1 MAKIQQVE
9 VLPGLRLRL
18 HFADGAVRLFEGTA
32 LIGRHSTLTD
42 PLYDPAY
49 FAQVALYPD
58 GYGIF
63 WPNTFDM
70 CPDWL
75 RHYAP
80 AIEESGTP
88 QPAAT
93 ITR

>member
-1 MAKIQQVE
+1 MVVITKLE
-9 VLPGLRLRL
+9 TLPHAHLRLT
-18 HFADGAVRLFEGTA
+18 FDDGAVRVLDVNPYIRDAPMT
-32 LIGRHSTLTD
+32 R
-42 PLYDPAY
+42 PLADPAY
-49 FAQVALYPD
+49 FAQVALDPD
-58 GYGIF
+58 GRGIY
-63 WPNTFDM
+63 WPNDYDM